1 VRNQRQ
7 LPLPARRRR
16 RRYHRRRW
24 RRRRRQQQRP
34 QAPPSSPHSARGCD
48 HRWSRAPGGS
58 RPPRGA
64 VARARAAR
72 GAGRWAGAART
83 GVVRGLPDWRRSYDG
98 RSCGLGSDGR
108 ERGRVLAQTFMYPVR
123 LCTPV
128 PRDILAETKF
138 LRTRTTYV
146 TFVVARHSP
155 PSVLAVSRYPHA
167 SSRACNRA
175 RVLASW
181 RAPRGGLAIG
191 RGGSSFACRLKLE
204 RQSRE

>member
-108 ERGRVLAQTFMYPVR
+108 ERGRVLAQTLLYVPGAVRSCTRVPSPEHAPATHAPLRPLPV
-123 LCTPV
+123 
-128 PRDILAETKF
+128 
-138 LRTRTTYV
+138 
-146 TFVVARHSP
+146 H
-155 PSVLAVSRYPHA
+155 AVSCMRNADRPEQE
-167 SSRACNRA
+167 SRSACSA
-175 RVLASW
+175 RPD
-181 RAPRGGLAIG
+181 RPFGP
-191 RGGSSFACRLKLE
+191 
-204 RQSRE
+204 SRN